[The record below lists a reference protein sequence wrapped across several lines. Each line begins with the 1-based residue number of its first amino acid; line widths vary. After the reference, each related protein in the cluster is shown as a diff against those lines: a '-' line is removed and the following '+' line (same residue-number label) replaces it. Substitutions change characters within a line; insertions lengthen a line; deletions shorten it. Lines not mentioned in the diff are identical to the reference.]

1 MLYLKVKDIIYV
13 LTFSKKIALSPG
25 QTWQTE
31 SPKTMN
37 KDFSNKIIDLI
48 ALCC

>member
-1 MLYLKVKDIIYV
+1 MSLH
-13 LTFSKKIALSPG
+13 SAKKIAPSPG

-48 ALCC
+48 ALEHGFCC